1 MLAVVEVKEIEE
13 RPVILLLK
21 ISMPKLRNNTKS
33 RDFDILQ
40 MIWHFGFHQGGNLII
55 NLSKCQKSPGSPR
68 SLPGE
73 DIEGI
78 DKCITSPCF

>member
-33 RDFDILQ
+33 GDFDILQ
-40 MIWHFGFHQGGNLII
+40 MI
-55 NLSKCQKSPGSPR
+55 
-68 SLPGE
+68 
-73 DIEGI
+73 
-78 DKCITSPCF
+78 